1 VWNIA
6 KSLLALAISAGVV
19 SLSQEGSAQAPGL
32 ATADPW
38 KLNQTADSCYLQR
51 SYGTGEHKTDLLI
64 QSFGSTT
71 PYHVMVRGDA
81 VPLRPQRAESARV
94 GFGGE
99 KSAKE
104 TLVLIGKSGEMPMLV
119 VLASPPRPFG
129 VNFLSWLYR
138 GVRTNAPMGVPTG
151 PSATEL
157 YVDLQG
163 GGPIDLPLG
172 PMSSE
177 YSRLDSCAAA
187 VEHKWAL
194 ATVPGGAAMDAPQIT
209 PETAGNWQIKYPEN
223 LLLNRIS
230 GLVELRMTVD
240 AKGRAHDCVMQ
251 MATWSPQ
258 FGERACSDI
267 QEYARFV
274 PAHDGQG
281 KPVSALY
288 RTAMMFM
295 IYDW

>member
-6 KSLLALAISAGVV
+6 KSLLALAIGAGVV
-19 SLSQEGSAQAPGL
+19 SLSQEGSAQAPGP

-71 PYHVMVRGDA
+71 PYHVMVRGA
-81 VPLRPQRAESARV
+81 GLPLRQQRAETARV

-99 KSAKE
+99 AVAKE
-104 TLVLIGKSGEMPMLV
+104 TLVLLGKSGEVPMMV
-119 VLASPPRPFG
+119 IAASPPRPSQ
-129 VNFLSWLYR
+129 VNMLSWLYEGTHTR
-138 GVRTNAPMGVPTG
+138 APNGSTID

-157 YVDLQG
+157 YVDLAG

-172 PMSSE
+172 AMSSE
-177 YSRLDSCAAA
+177 YSRLDGCADAL
-187 VEHKWAL
+187 EHRWAL
-194 ATVPGGAAMDAPQIT
+194 AAGKDGAAMDSPRTT
-209 PETAGNWQIKYPEN
+209 PETFKNWQVKYPPN
-223 LLLNRIS
+223 LLLARIS

-240 AKGRAHDCVMQ
+240 ARGRAHDCVVQ

-258 FGERACSDI
+258 FGEHACSDL

-281 KPVSALY
+281 KPMSALY